1 MMNNIHSIL
10 MVRPSS
16 FRMNSQTASNN
27 YFQKNTNLND
37 AQVLEKACI
46 EFDNLVSLLISN
58 GIPVNVFQDDLVQD
72 TPDSIFPNNW
82 ISFHS
87 KKRIAIYPMYAKNRR
102 LERNDK
108 IIKFIES
115 KGIEI
120 DFINDY
126 SEAENHNLF
135 LEGTGSMV
143 LDRLNKK
150 SYCSLS
156 ERTSESLVEEFCDE
170 FNYMPIIFK
179 SYQSIDKERKL
190 IYHTNVMMCIA
201 NNYSI
206 ICLDS
211 IDSLI
216 DKQIV
221 LKSLEDDN
229 KEIIDNNKDSSEN
242 SLIDNP
248 KVKIEWSPENEL
260 IMVEWCDVAQCYKW
274 LNTRSHSMYSYM
286 HAWFTI
292 PAIIFSTISGT
303 ATERRSKGPRHP
315 G

>member
-16 FRMNSQTASNN
+16 FRINSQTTSNN
-27 YFQKNTNLND
+27 YFQKTTHLND
-37 AQVLEKACI
+37 AQVLKKACL
-46 EFDNLVSLLISN
+46 EFDNLVSLLLSN
-58 GIPVNVFQDDLVQD
+58 GIPVNVFQDDLIQD

-87 KKRIAIYPMYAKNRR
+87 NKRIAIYPMYAYNRR

-120 DFINDY
+120 DIINDY
-126 SEAENHNLF
+126 SDAENHNLF

-156 ERTSESLVEEFCDE
+156 ERTSESLIEEFCDE
-170 FNYMPIIFK
+170 FNYMPIVFK
-179 SYQSIDKERKL
+179 SYQNINKKRKL
-190 IYHTNVMMCIA
+190 IYHTNVMMCVA
-201 NNYSI
+201 NKYSI
-206 ICLDS
+206 ICLES
-211 IDSLI
+211 IDSKI

-221 LKSLEDDN
+221 IKSLKDDN
-229 KEIIDNNKDSSEN
+229 KEIIEISEIQLNSFAGNMIELVFENKSFLIMSSQAYK
-242 SLIDNP
+242 SLTKNQIQ
-248 KVKIEWSPENEL
+248 KIEKFSKIIYSSVETIENCGGGSVRCMIAE
-260 IMVEWCDVAQCYKW
+260 VF
-274 LNTRSHSMYSYM
+274 N
-286 HAWFTI
+286 
-292 PAIIFSTISGT
+292 
-303 ATERRSKGPRHP
+303 
-315 G
+315 

>member
-1 MMNNIHSIL
+1 

-37 AQVLEKACI
+37 AQVLEKACL
-46 EFDNLVSLLISN
+46 EFDNLVSLLLSN

-179 SYQSIDKERKL
+179 SYQSIDKKRKL

-201 NNYSI
+201 NKYSI

-211 IDSLI
+211 VDSKI
-216 DKQIV
+216 DKQIL
-221 LKSLEDDN
+221 LKSLKDDN
-229 KEIIDNNKDSSEN
+229 KEIIEISEN
-242 SLIDNP
+242 QLNSFAGNMIELVFENNSFLVMSSHAYKSLTKNQIN
-248 KVKIEWSPENEL
+248 KIEKFSKIIHSNVETIENCGGGSVRCMIAE
-260 IMVEWCDVAQCYKW
+260 VF
-274 LNTRSHSMYSYM
+274 N
-286 HAWFTI
+286 
-292 PAIIFSTISGT
+292 
-303 ATERRSKGPRHP
+303 
-315 G
+315 

>member
-37 AQVLEKACI
+37 AQVLEKACL

-87 KKRIAIYPMYAKNRR
+87 KKRIVIYPMYAKNRR

-108 IIKFIES
+108 IIKFIEN
-115 KGIEI
+115 KGIKI

-126 SEAENHNLF
+126 SEAENHNFF

-179 SYQSIDKERKL
+179 SYQSIDKKRKL

-201 NNYSI
+201 NKYSI

-211 IDSLI
+211 VDSKI
-216 DKQIV
+216 DKQIL
-221 LKSLEDDN
+221 LKSLKDDN
-229 KEIIDNNKDSSEN
+229 KEIIEISEN
-242 SLIDNP
+242 QLNSFAGNMIELVFENNSFLVMSSQAYKSLTKNQIN
-248 KVKIEWSPENEL
+248 KIEKFSKIIHSNVETIENCGGGSVRCMIAE
-260 IMVEWCDVAQCYKW
+260 VF
-274 LNTRSHSMYSYM
+274 N
-286 HAWFTI
+286 
-292 PAIIFSTISGT
+292 
-303 ATERRSKGPRHP
+303 
-315 G
+315 

>member
-16 FRMNSQTASNN
+16 FRTNSQTASNN
-27 YFQKNTNLND
+27 YFQKITDLND
-37 AQVLEKACI
+37 AQVLEKACL
-46 EFDNLVSLLISN
+46 EFDNLVSLLLSN

-87 KKRIAIYPMYAKNRR
+87 KKRIAIYPMYAHNRR

-108 IIKFIES
+108 IIKFIEN
-115 KGIEI
+115 KGIKI

-126 SEAENHNLF
+126 SEAENHNFF

-179 SYQSIDKERKL
+179 SYQSIDKKRKL

-201 NNYSI
+201 NKYSI

-211 IDSLI
+211 VDSKI
-216 DKQIV
+216 DKQIL
-221 LKSLEDDN
+221 LKSLKDDN
-229 KEIIDNNKDSSEN
+229 KEIIEISEN
-242 SLIDNP
+242 QLNSFAGNMIELVFENNSFLVMSSQAYKSLTKNQIN
-248 KVKIEWSPENEL
+248 KIEKFSKIIHSNVETIENCGGGSVRCMIAE
-260 IMVEWCDVAQCYKW
+260 VF
-274 LNTRSHSMYSYM
+274 N
-286 HAWFTI
+286 
-292 PAIIFSTISGT
+292 
-303 ATERRSKGPRHP
+303 
-315 G
+315 

>member
-1 MMNNIHSIL
+1 MNNIHSIL

-27 YFQKNTNLND
+27 YFQKITDLND
-37 AQVLEKACI
+37 AQVLEKACL
-46 EFDNLVSLLISN
+46 EFDNLVSLLLSN

-87 KKRIAIYPMYAKNRR
+87 KKRIAIYPMYAHNRR

-108 IIKFIES
+108 IIKFIEN
-115 KGIEI
+115 KGIKI

-126 SEAENHNLF
+126 SEAENHNFF

-179 SYQSIDKERKL
+179 SYQSIDKKRKL

-201 NNYSI
+201 NKYSI

-211 IDSLI
+211 VDSKI
-216 DKQIV
+216 DKQIL
-221 LKSLEDDN
+221 LKSLKDDN
-229 KEIIDNNKDSSEN
+229 KEIIEISEN
-242 SLIDNP
+242 QLNSFAGNMIELVFENNSFLVMSSQAYKSLTKNQIN
-248 KVKIEWSPENEL
+248 KIEKFSKIIHSNVETIENCGGGSVRCMIAE
-260 IMVEWCDVAQCYKW
+260 VF
-274 LNTRSHSMYSYM
+274 N
-286 HAWFTI
+286 
-292 PAIIFSTISGT
+292 
-303 ATERRSKGPRHP
+303 
-315 G
+315 